1 MIQSFRRSGRRS
13 GPCSYIRWQFGYR
26 AVWQGGQVQIMAHL
40 LGDAMRHRGRRARA
54 VCRFW
59 LVIFCAVLTTPAW
72 AGEGDAA
79 LDRLWRL
86 DPSAPPPELQRDASD
101 EARELVTLED
111 AVALAFQANR
121 LVKSPERLQFI
132 AESVRK
138 AYVGVLDAHHALAI
152 REEQWKAS
160 REVERLVGEMAHQ
173 GKASPSDVLRARS
186 ALAKTIQDLQDSRR
200 EFVAQTRQL
209 NHLMGRDLQARLRV
223 RPEPDG
229 APFAGLRGGSAAAP
243 SGD

>member
-1 MIQSFRRSGRRS
+1 
-13 GPCSYIRWQFGYR
+13 
-26 AVWQGGQVQIMAHL
+26 MAHL
-40 LGDAMRHRGRRARA
+40 LEDAMRHRGRRARA

-86 DPSAPPPELQRDASD
+86 DPAPPELQRDASD

-160 REVERLVGEMAHQ
+160 REVERLMREMAHQ

-186 ALAKTIQDLQDSRR
+186 ALAKTTQDLQDAQGK
-200 EFVAQTRQL
+200 FVAQTRQL

-223 RPEPDG
+223 RPEPDV